1 MNNNFNVPDVFK
13 KEFINQGELI
23 LKSFGLNSLKAKIYT
38 GGLNDPF
45 KPTEEKT
52 YTSNAFSNQATQ
64 EENSREEG
72 LAAIYNGDFGL
83 PVLDIL
89 VLGGVKYETMNVLGA
104 VTNIT
109 LPTVT
114 LGIALLE
121 VNQTKNIVTTSVQGR
136 NGTIKEYISDGDF
149 MINIKGI
156 LASNAQDTYPVDLFN
171 ALLKYCTAPVSFPAS
186 SLYLNRFGITD
197 LVIQD
202 YSFPQVEGVRNIQ
215 PFEIKCLSETP
226 FEIKT
231 KIS

>member
-1 MNNNFNVPDVFK
+1 MNNNFNVPDVYK
-13 KEFINQGELI
+13 KEFTNQGELI
-23 LKSFGLNSLKAKIYT
+23 LKSFGLNALKAKIYT
-38 GGLNDPF
+38 GGLNEPF
-45 KPTEEKT
+45 APIGDKE
-52 YTSNAFSNQATQ
+52 YTSNSLSNQATQ
-64 EENSREEG
+64 EENSRIEG
-72 LAAIYNGDFGL
+72 RDAVYNGDFGL

-89 VLGGVKYETMNVLGA
+89 IFGGVRYETTNTLGS
-104 VTNIT
+104 VTNIN

-114 LGIALLE
+114 LGIALLD
-121 VNQTKNIVTTSVQGR
+121 VTQTKNIVTTSIQGR
-136 NGTIKEYISDGDF
+136 NGTIKEYISDGDY

-171 ALLKYCTAPVSFPAS
+171 ALLQYCQAPVSFPAS
-186 SLYLNRFGITD
+186 SLYLNRFCITD

-202 YSFPQVEGVRNIQ
+202 YSFPQVEGMRNIQ

>member
-1 MNNNFNVPDVFK
+1 MNNNFNVLDVFK

-23 LKSFGLNSLKAKIYT
+23 LKSFGLNALKAKIYT
-38 GGLNDPF
+38 GGLNDTF

-64 EENSREEG
+64 EENSRIEG
-72 LAAIYNGDFGL
+72 RDAIYNGDFGL

-202 YSFPQVEGVRNIQ
+202 YSFPQVEGMRNIQ